1 MKKKVQK
8 LVLSSKTM
16 LEFIDDLSNEQ
27 LELAANELDRL
38 VLTRFAGKA
47 VQDQNVYVKFDVNE
61 KAEGF
66 SVKATADT
74 LIFSAPTPLE
84 IVYAVY
90 DFAEEYLGYT
100 FFEPGVDTLE
110 QFGGKLELKTTGYLI
125 RNRKPLLKVR
135 GFVQEFPFSEDNYVI
150 GDWMVKNKLNYVETW
165 MKYYDHIDQDMID
178 FYRVR
183 GITIESGHHNF
194 SYLIPAEKYAADHP
208 EFFAERNG
216 ARIKPSSSKTPNA
229 LMLSEQLC
237 TTNPALREELV
248 KNLIEYGKKHPEVT
262 NVGLIPN
269 DGFGWCECEEC
280 SKFYDKNRKG
290 ELYSLAEH
298 VYLAGEI
305 YHDLVTYVC
314 RRLKEEGCTLNV
326 TLCAY
331 INYCYPTEN
340 MYLEK
345 GMTVEMANYWR
356 CINHK
361 INDPDCPVNS
371 RYAKDIEAWTKV
383 KRGGNVVIYEYYMGV
398 NFYISLPMIHTEK
411 IFDEVAWYHETGV
424 DGIITQFHLPHWSVY
439 GINYYTMANAM
450 YGKKRN
456 AVLAKMNKAL
466 FNDDVAEGKRFYKKL
481 EKILE
486 SAGKCHIPYPYSLFS
501 RTDLKDY
508 KAAKRMAEKL
518 CAKMPKDEFRKDLVL
533 WMEYLVRFKTF
544 FDDYNAGKAGLKEI
558 KAFQKW
564 AQNKC
569 SKRPVLR
576 MGSFNCYTNKII
588 KQLEEGKQWIHFGL
602 DWEDAYVIKHHNTI
616 LSKDAK

>member
-1 MKKKVQK
+1 MKKKPAF
-8 LVLSSKTM
+8 LTLSGRTI
-16 LEFIDDLSNEQ
+16 LEWVNPVADEQ
-27 LELAANELDRL
+27 LELAADELNRL
-38 VLTRFAGKA
+38 VLTRFTGRKEPDQTVDVVFEVKA
-47 VQDQNVYVKFDVNE
+47 DAK
-61 KAEGF
+61 GF
-66 SVKATADT
+66 SVKAAENSLKFT
-74 LIFSAPTPLE
+74 APTALE
-84 IVYAVY
+84 IIYAVY

-110 QFGGKLELKTTGYLI
+110 TFGGKIQLKTTGYLI
-125 RNRKPLLKVR
+125 KNRVPDLKVR
-135 GFVQEFPFSEDNYVI
+135 GFVQEFPFSEENYVI

-216 ARIKPSSSKTPNA
+216 ERIKPSSSKTPNA

-248 KNLIEYGKKHPEVT
+248 KNLIEYSKKHPEVT

-361 INDPDCPVNS
+361 IDDPDCPVNS

-383 KRGGNVVIYEYYMGV
+383 KRGGNVVIYEYFMGV
-398 NFYISLPMIHTEK
+398 NFYISLPMVHTDK
-411 IFDEVAWYHETGV
+411 IFDEVAFYKKTGV

-450 YGKKRN
+450 YGKKRP
-456 AVLAKMNKAL
+456 AVLKKLWQAL
-466 FNDDVAEGKRFYKKL
+466 FNDDAAEGKRFYAKL
-481 EKILE
+481 DKLVH

-501 RTDLKDY
+501 RTELKDY
-508 KAAKRMAEKL
+508 KAMKRCAEKL
-518 CAKMPKDEFRKDLVL
+518 CAKLPRDEFRKDLVL

-544 FDDYNAGKAGLKEI
+544 FDDYNAGKAGIKEL

-576 MGSFNCYTNKII
+576 MGSFNCYTNKMIQ
-588 KQLEEGKQWIHFGL
+588 QLEEGKKWVHFGL
-602 DWEDAYVIKHHNTI
+602 DWEDAYVIKHHNGI
-616 LSKDAK
+616 LSKDA